1 MKNKIGYVIIGILLG
16 AIITTSIFFVQ
27 IKKMK
32 EENTI
37 NEDQK
42 IMQRQNREIEEPPDM
57 PEEDRKEPPENNPT
71 LDRQSNEKMPTENK
85 I

>member
-42 IMQRQNREIEEPPDM
+42 ITQRQNREIEEPPDM
-57 PEEDRKEPPENNPT
+57 PEEDRKEAPENNPA
-71 LDRQSNEKMPTENK
+71 LDRQSNEKMSTENK